1 MSMSSSYIADSTFTS
16 TYSPSDS
23 TSSFVQIVGTTLNI
37 TDSRTPSSSSDTG
50 TQGEICWDSN
60 SIYVCVS
67 TNTWKRASLSTW

>member
-50 TQGEICWDSN
+50 TQGEI
-60 SIYVCVS
+60 
-67 TNTWKRASLSTW
+67 